1 MNKIVMAKKT
11 YYFQHDYNSRNDP
24 KIIGLIVSQGLEG
37 LGFYW
42 CVIECMYEQGGSMSI
57 PDVMVMATFYRID
70 QTKAMSVIRDF
81 GLFEIEDQT
90 IRSASI
96 ERRLAKT
103 EEIAEKRR
111 IAAANRWNKDQEA
124 EDPET
129 PSAPTEPAVPAESA
143 PVDRIDYQKIVAD
156 WHQTCPSLSKVR
168 ALTDE
173 RKAKIRTR
181 FGQMS
186 DAKILQG
193 YGAADAYDL
202 MHQIFV
208 RLEGSDFCK
217 GDNKTSWKADFMWI
231 MDSPNNWVKVM
242 EGRYDNRSRSNNKK
256 VNDEWN

>member
-1 MNKIVMAKKT
+1 MAKKT

-24 KIIGLIVSQGLEG
+24 KILDLIADVGLEG

-42 CVIECMYEQGGSMSI
+42 CVIEFMYEQGGSVSLKNI
-57 PDVMVMATFYRID
+57 KSMAMFYRMD
-70 QTKAMSVIRDF
+70 PERAMSVICNY
-81 GLFEIEDQT
+81 GLFDVDDQVV
-90 IRSASI
+90 RSASV
-96 ERRLAKT
+96 ERRLART
-103 EEIAEKRR
+103 EEIAERR
-111 IAAANRWNKDQEA
+111 LKSVRERWNKDREA

-129 PSAPTEPAVPAESA
+129 PSAPTEPAIPAESA

>member
-1 MNKIVMAKKT
+1 MAKKT

-24 KIIGLIVSQGLEG
+24 KIMGLINRFGLEG
-37 LGFYW
+37 FGYYW
-42 CVIECMYEQGGSMSI
+42 TLIEVMYEQGGTI
-57 PDVMVMATFYRID
+57 TITDAMVLADFYRMD
-70 QTKAMSVIRDF
+70 REKAMSVIKEF
-81 GLFEIEDQT
+81 NLFDVEDMT
-90 IRSASI
+90 IHSASI

-103 EEIAEKRR
+103 EDLSRKRR
-111 IAAANRWNKDQEA
+111 EAIMNRWNKETEG

-181 FGQMS
+181 FVQMS
-186 DAKILQG
+186 DPKILEG

-202 MHQIFV
+202 MHLIFA

-217 GDNKTSWKADFMWI
+217 GDNKSSWKADFMWI
-231 MDSPNNWVKVM
+231 MDSPNNWTKVM
-242 EGRYDNRSRSNNKK
+242 EGRYDNRKKGNNNK
-256 VNDEWN
+256 VNEEWN

>member
-1 MNKIVMAKKT
+1 MAKKT

-24 KIIGLIVSQGLEG
+24 KIVDLIDKMGPEG
-37 LGFYW
+37 YGFYW
-42 CVIECMYEQGGSMSI
+42 ILIEVLYEQGGTVPMSAA
-57 PDVMVMATFYRID
+57 MVYAKFYRMD
-70 QTKAMSVIRDF
+70 QEKATSVINDF
-81 GLFEIEDQT
+81 GLFDIEDQM

-111 IAAANRWNKDQEA
+111 MAAANRWNKETEG

-181 FGQMS
+181 FVQMS
-186 DAKILQG
+186 DPKILEG

-202 MHQIFV
+202 MHLIFA

-217 GDNKTSWKADFMWI
+217 GDNKSSWKADFMWI
-231 MDSPNNWVKVM
+231 MDSPNNWTKVM
-242 EGRYDNRSRSNNKK
+242 EGRYDNRKKGNNNK
-256 VNDEWN
+256 VNEEWN